1 MLLGK
6 LSVDLV
12 DTAQPQP
19 QPAKGMW
26 LGSRV
31 ECGHGCVVPGTETS
45 SSSSG
50 PLRAVER

>member
-31 ECGHGCVVPGTETS
+31 ECGHGCVVPGTKTS

-50 PLRAVER
+50 PLRAVEK